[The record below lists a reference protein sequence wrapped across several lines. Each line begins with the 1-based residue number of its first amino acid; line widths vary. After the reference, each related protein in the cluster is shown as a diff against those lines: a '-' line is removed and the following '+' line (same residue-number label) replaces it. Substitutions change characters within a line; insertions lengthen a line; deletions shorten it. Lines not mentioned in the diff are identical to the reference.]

1 MSYSLPRR
9 VLHLFTIMTICFTS
23 LGFSNTAF
31 AKDMNGI
38 DLKVTMK
45 NMRLEFTKAME
56 TDSSSEFNE
65 RIANIDKLLAKA
77 QAYKFS
83 PEHAKVSQEGLKKVA
98 VIITKMHS
106 NTITDETLINA
117 KDKLKQIDNL
127 RKQYHK
133 KSKPS
138 IWQLIFG

>member
-1 MSYSLPRR
+1 MLLSRQFLR
-9 VLHLFTIMTICFTS
+9 CFSVFALCLSVTGIS
-23 LGFSNTAF
+23 F

-56 TDSSSEFNE
+56 TTSSSEFNE
-65 RIANIDKLLAKA
+65 RIANIEKLLGKA
-77 QAYKFS
+77 QNYKFS

-98 VIITKMHS
+98 VIIGEMHS
-106 NTITDETLINA
+106 TATTDATLPAA
-117 KDKLKQIDNL
+117 KDKLKQVDNL

-133 KSKPS
+133 KSKPHLAANFWLMRIS
-138 IWQLIFG
+138 

>member
-1 MSYSLPRR
+1 MLLSKPLFRLITVITLCFSCISL
-9 VLHLFTIMTICFTS
+9 S
-23 LGFSNTAF
+23 F

-56 TDSSSEFNE
+56 TDSSNEFNDH
-65 RIANIDKLLAKA
+65 IANIDRLLSKA

-83 PEHAKVSQEGLKKVA
+83 PEHAKVSQEGLDKVA
-98 VIITKMHS
+98 KIITEMHG
-106 NTITDETLINA
+106 NDITSATLPAA
-117 KDKLKQIDNL
+117 KEKLKQVDKL